1 MVCEGLEGE
10 FRIVKF
16 CYLVAWFSI
25 ENCLVLQKLKNDII
39 LFQLRSRSSAWLER
53 RADKG
58 LLSLEKKVS
67 LEIEETTIVV
77 F

>member
-1 MVCEGLEGE
+1 M
-10 FRIVKF
+10 
-16 CYLVAWFSI
+16 
-25 ENCLVLQKLKNDII
+25 I

-67 LEIEETTIVV
+67 LEIKETTIVV
-77 F
+77 FQTPIRNAEVPGSNPGAIILFICKFVSSL